1 MITAT
6 IILGED
12 AIKYY
17 DETGTL
23 PSDQWLMDNGGVVD
37 EKEFQTKAE
46 YDAYVQALSDASGWG
61 DYQVIGPSE
70 QESKSEPPAEA
81 SLWMRLGITLT
92 GSKEEIEKVLQ
103 GDEDTL
109 ARLLQEYK
117 FNIDGESYIPE
128 SCIEEYNKENNTD
141 FPERDINFY
150 SLDINGSK

>member
-1 MITAT
+1 MIKAT

-12 AIKYY
+12 AVNHYN
-17 DETGTL
+17 ETGTL
-23 PSDQWLMDNGGVVD
+23 PTDEWLMDNGGVVD

-61 DYQVIGPSE
+61 DYQVIKPSDGE
-70 QESKSEPPAEA
+70 TESEPPAEA

-92 GSKEEIEKVLQ
+92 GSKEEIENVLQ